1 MKKST
6 KRLFAAVLAA
16 ASLLAL
22 TACGGKTE
30 EPKTDDSA
38 QTEQPAESSGSKEL
52 SVYTAFPESEVI
64 YYFNKFEEETGIKVN
79 YVRLSAGEM
88 LTRVEAEKDNPQAT
102 LMFGGSTDNYIAA
115 VDKGLLEAYQSPNL
129 SKTPDTYL
137 DPTGTW
143 NPIYVGCIA
152 FACNADWF
160 AEKGLEY
167 PTSWEDLLKP
177 EFKGEII
184 MAHPATSGTAYTVLA
199 TLVQLKGDDQV
210 WDYLEKLNTNMSQYT
225 KSGSAAPNAVAIG
238 EAAIALTFSHD
249 ALQLTPEG
257 YHIEL
262 SFPTDGTGYEV
273 GAMALIKGGKGPL
286 LVVDADANSNLNE
299 VLGVEAG
306 VSLGQIREEIAQAE
320 LRGDTIPKSMTKAD
334 YAEYRFESALA
345 EEDDFDMLVM
355 GRTQGKGCYCYV
367 NGVLKTLLDKY
378 IGAYRYVV
386 IDNEAGMEHIARGT
400 LPHVDALLLVSDC
413 SRRGVQAV
421 ARIAE
426 MVRELDLKPGLMKLI
441 INRAPGGVLSDGVR
455 EEIEAHHLEL
465 AGVLPQD
472 DAVYEADC
480 DGKPSSQVPDNT
492 PVKQALHQIM
502 RDLNL

>member
-1 MKKST
+1 MNVAEIMEQRNAFS
-6 KRLFAAVLAA
+6 FEVFP
-16 ASLLAL
+16 
-22 TACGGKTE
+22 
-30 EPKTDDSA
+30 PKTDVGMEKLCGEGGVLEKLYTLNPDYISCTYGA
-38 QTEQPAESSGSKEL
+38 GGTNVGKNLEVLKKIKADGKCTPVTHFTCVANTKE
-52 SVYTAFPESEVI
+52 
-64 YYFNKFEEETGIKVN
+64 GIKDQ
-79 YVRLSAGEM
+79 L
-88 LTRVEAEKDNPQAT
+88 Q
-102 LMFGGSTDNYIAA
+102 
-115 VDKGLLEAYQSPNL
+115 
-129 SKTPDTYL
+129 TYL
-137 DPTGTW
+137 DNG
-143 NPIYVGCIA
+143 I
-152 FACNADWF
+152 DH
-160 AEKGLEY
+160 
-167 PTSWEDLLKP
+167 
-177 EFKGEII
+177 
-184 MAHPATSGTAYTVLA
+184 MLA
-199 TLVQLKGDDQV
+199 
-210 WDYLEKLNTNMSQYT
+210 
-225 KSGSAAPNAVAIG
+225 
-238 EAAIALTFSHD
+238 
-249 ALQLTPEG
+249 
-257 YHIEL
+257 
-262 SFPTDGTGYEV
+262 
-273 GAMALIKGGKGPL
+273 
-286 LVVDADANSNLNE
+286 
-299 VLGVEAG
+299 
-306 VSLGQIREEIAQAE
+306 

-480 DGKPSSQVPDNT
+480 DGKPSSKIPDAS
-492 PVKQALHQIM
+492 PVKRALHGIM
-502 RDLNL
+502 QDLSL